1 MWQSN
6 IYISKKDN
14 MFNLLSLEVLYK
26 MKKKEFNKLV
36 GFSSIVGAVATI
48 IATLISIF
56 AQNQDLKSAD
66 TTISQNNINN
76 ADTILNNSGDVQIY
90 NAEGDQYIYNQVNTD
105 DNTIDNSETLL
116 YQRLKDKVT
125 EEILCF
131 VSDDF
136 DDDGKIEAF
145 ALVGHE
151 EMDVWKGCPFFINET
166 SIAKL
171 TSDTMLKLE
180 WDQAGYRQTFRKVFF
195 GKQKAVV
202 FSLWAMNSY
211 RDEAY
216 GIINGEP
223 MQFSI
228 PDVEGGFKVTENFI
242 TLTVDAFDGCC
253 FENFDWGG
261 GHTWKPYYFFWNDGL
276 NSFSEYG
283 GIEITLE
290 QLSKIKDV
298 SRLMNQ
304 YYEDD
309 YSLINIIYRAN
320 KIINI
325 NFRKSES
332 ESVYSHVNVT
342 LYIQNDSIYL
352 SDEAILE
359 KNAGYYLI
367 AIKPEIAVYP
377 EFPY

>member
-1 MWQSN
+1 MA
-6 IYISKKDN
+6 YKK
-14 MFNLLSLEVLYK
+14 
-26 MKKKEFNKLV
+26 FNKLV
-36 GFSSIVGAVATI
+36 GVFSIVGAIATMV
-48 IATLISIF
+48 ATLIAIF
-56 AQNQDLKSAD
+56 TKNQTSESEN
-66 TTISQNNINN
+66 ININQNNG
-76 ADTILNNSGDVQIY
+76 SVQI
-90 NAEGDQYIYNQVNTD
+90 NKAEGNQYIYNSVNSN
-105 DNTIDNSETLL
+105 DNTVDNSETLL

-131 VSDDF
+131 VPDDF

-145 ALVGHE
+145 ALVGNE
-151 EMDVWKGCPFFINET
+151 EENVWKGCPFFINET
-166 SIAKL
+166 TIAKL
-171 TSDTMLKLE
+171 TSDIMLRLE
-180 WDQAGYRQTFRKVFF
+180 WDQVGYRKTFRKVFF

-202 FSLWAMNSY
+202 FSLWAMNSHK
-211 RDEAY
+211 DEAY
-216 GIINGEP
+216 GIINGKP

-242 TLTVDAFDGCC
+242 TLTVDAFDGSCD
-253 FENFDWGG
+253 ENFEWEG

-290 QLSKIKDV
+290 QLSKVKDV

-304 YYEDD
+304 YYEDG

-325 NFRKSES
+325 NFRKNES
-332 ESVYSHVNVT
+332 ESVYWHANVT

-352 SDEAILE
+352 SDNEILE
-359 KNAGYYLI
+359 KNAGYYLT
-367 AIKPEIAVYP
+367 AINPKIAVYP
-377 EFPY
+377 EFPFE